1 MSGIYTR
8 DLRKNRYSPPPGYDG
23 NAFKD
28 WKDVSGMS
36 GASARFTVQRDE
48 NTEDEEEYTP
58 EEDILETSPEEAA
71 EQPQEKQSTEEVHQ
85 KKAVEA
91 APASAKVHENINSLV
106 ENLRGKI
113 GREELIILLVMFLI
127 ASDGM
132 CAEVLVLALV
142 LLAA

>member
-23 NAFKD
+23 NTFKD

-36 GASARFTVQRDE
+36 GASARFTAQR
-48 NTEDEEEYTP
+48 NGSTEEEYTP
-58 EEDILETSPEEAA
+58 EEDILETSAEEYAEYQR
-71 EQPQEKQSTEEVHQ
+71 EQPSAQPSNEVLQ
-85 KKAVEA
+85 DEVSV
-91 APASAKVHENINSLV
+91 PASAKAHENISSLI

-132 CAEVLVLALV
+132 CAEVLILALV

>member
-23 NAFKD
+23 NTFKD

-36 GASARFTVQRDE
+36 GASARFTAQRY
-48 NTEDEEEYTP
+48 EYTP
-58 EEDILETSPEEAA
+58 EKDISETSAEAAA
-71 EQPQEKQSTEEVHQ
+71 EQPVEEFSRDEVLQ
-85 KKAVEA
+85 DDVS
-91 APASAKVHENINSLV
+91 APASAKAHENISSLI

-132 CAEVLVLALV
+132 CAEVLILALV

>member
-23 NAFKD
+23 NTFKD
-28 WKDVSGMS
+28 WKDVSTMS
-36 GASARFTVQRDE
+36 GASARFTAQRDE
-48 NTEDEEEYTP
+48 STEEEYTP
-58 EEDILETSPEEAA
+58 EEDILETSAEEYAEYQQ
-71 EQPQEKQSTEEVHQ
+71 EQPSNEVLQ
-85 KKAVEA
+85 DEVSAS
-91 APASAKVHENINSLV
+91 ASAKAHENISSLI

-132 CAEVLVLALV
+132 CAEVLILALV

>member
-23 NAFKD
+23 NTFKD

-36 GASARFTVQRDE
+36 GASARFKAQRNE
-48 NTEDEEEYTP
+48 STEEYTP
-58 EEDILETSPEEAA
+58 EEDISETSHETAA
-71 EQPQEKQSTEEVHQ
+71 EQPAEEFSRDEVLQ
-85 KKAVEA
+85 DDVSV
-91 APASAKVHENINSLV
+91 PASAKAHENISSLI
-106 ENLRGKI
+106 ETLRGKI

-132 CAEVLVLALV
+132 CAEVLILALV
-142 LLAA
+142 LLSA

>member
-23 NAFKD
+23 NTFKD
-28 WKDVSGMS
+28 WKDVSTMS
-36 GASARFTVQRDE
+36 GASARFTAQRDE
-48 NTEDEEEYTP
+48 STDEEYMP
-58 EEDILETSPEEAA
+58 EEDILETSAEEYQQ
-71 EQPQEKQSTEEVHQ
+71 EQPYAQPSNEVLQ
-85 KKAVEA
+85 DEVSAS
-91 APASAKVHENINSLV
+91 ASAKAHENISSLI

-132 CAEVLVLALV
+132 CAEVLILALV

>member
-23 NAFKD
+23 NTFKD

-36 GASARFTVQRDE
+36 GASARFTAQRDE
-48 NTEDEEEYTP
+48 STEEEYTP
-58 EEDILETSPEEAA
+58 EEDILETSAEAAA
-71 EQPQEKQSTEEVHQ
+71 EQPVEEFSRDEVLQ
-85 KKAVEA
+85 DDVSAS
-91 APASAKVHENINSLV
+91 ASAKAHENISSLI

-132 CAEVLVLALV
+132 CAEVLILALV
-142 LLAA
+142 LLGSP

>member
-23 NAFKD
+23 NTFKD
-28 WKDVSGMS
+28 WKDVSTMS
-36 GASARFTVQRDE
+36 GASARFTAQRDE
-48 NTEDEEEYTP
+48 STDEEYMP
-58 EEDILETSPEEAA
+58 EEDISKTSAEEYA
-71 EQPQEKQSTEEVHQ
+71 EQPVEEFSRDEVLQ
-85 KKAVEA
+85 DDVSAS
-91 APASAKVHENINSLV
+91 ASAKAHENISSLI

-132 CAEVLVLALV
+132 CAEVLILALV

>member
-23 NAFKD
+23 NTFKD

-36 GASARFTVQRDE
+36 GASARFTAQRDE
-48 NTEDEEEYTP
+48 STEEEYTP
-58 EEDILETSPEEAA
+58 EEDILETSAEEYAEYQQ
-71 EQPQEKQSTEEVHQ
+71 EQPSNEVLQ
-85 KKAVEA
+85 DEVSAS
-91 APASAKVHENINSLV
+91 ASAKAHENISSLI

-132 CAEVLVLALV
+132 CAEVLILALV

>member
-23 NAFKD
+23 NTFKD

-36 GASARFTVQRDE
+36 GASARFTAQRDE
-48 NTEDEEEYTP
+48 STEEEYTP
-58 EEDILETSPEEAA
+58 EEDILETSAEEYA
-71 EQPQEKQSTEEVHQ
+71 EQPSEELPQTEVLKDEVS
-85 KKAVEA
+85 
-91 APASAKVHENINSLV
+91 APASAKAHENISSLI

-132 CAEVLVLALV
+132 CAEVLILALV
-142 LLAA
+142 LLGSH

>member
-23 NAFKD
+23 NTFKD
-28 WKDVSGMS
+28 WKDVSTMS
-36 GASARFTVQRDE
+36 GASARFTAQRDE
-48 NTEDEEEYTP
+48 STEEEYTP
-58 EEDILETSPEEAA
+58 EEDISETSDEAAA
-71 EQPQEKQSTEEVHQ
+71 EQPVEEFSRDEVLQ
-85 KKAVEA
+85 DDVS
-91 APASAKVHENINSLV
+91 APAGAKAHENISSLI

-132 CAEVLVLALV
+132 CAEVMILALV
-142 LLAA
+142 LLSA

>member
-23 NAFKD
+23 NAFRD
-28 WKDVSGMS
+28 WKANSP
-36 GASARFTVQRDE
+36 SARYTAQRDE
-48 NTEDEEEYTP
+48 KNEDEHAP
-58 EEDILETSPEEAA
+58 EEEITENIPEEAA
-71 EQPQEKQSTEEVHQ
+71 EYGQEQPSDEVLQ
-85 KKAVEA
+85 ADAAVSE
-91 APASAKVHENINSLV
+91 SAKAHESISSLI

-132 CAEVLVLALV
+132 YAEVLILALA

>member
-23 NAFKD
+23 NTFKD
-28 WKDVSGMS
+28 WKDVSTMS
-36 GASARFTVQRDE
+36 GASARFTAQRDE
-48 NTEDEEEYTP
+48 STEEEYTP
-58 EEDILETSPEEAA
+58 EEDILETSAEAAA
-71 EQPQEKQSTEEVHQ
+71 EQPVEEFSRDEVLQ
-85 KKAVEA
+85 DDVS
-91 APASAKVHENINSLV
+91 APASAKAHENISSLI
-106 ENLRGKI
+106 ETLRGKI

-132 CAEVLVLALV
+132 CAEVLILALV

>member
-23 NAFKD
+23 NTFKD
-28 WKDVSGMS
+28 WKDVSTMS
-36 GASARFTVQRDE
+36 GASARFTAQRDE
-48 NTEDEEEYTP
+48 STEEEYTP
-58 EEDILETSPEEAA
+58 EEDILGTSAEEYT
-71 EQPQEKQSTEEVHQ
+71 EQPSEELPQNEVLQ
-85 KKAVEA
+85 DEVSAS
-91 APASAKVHENINSLV
+91 ASAKAHENISSLI

-132 CAEVLVLALV
+132 CAEVLILALV

>member
-23 NAFKD
+23 NTFKD

-36 GASARFTVQRDE
+36 GASARFTAQRDE
-48 NTEDEEEYTP
+48 STEEEYTP
-58 EEDILETSPEEAA
+58 EEDISETSHETAA
-71 EQPQEKQSTEEVHQ
+71 EQPVEEFSRDEVLQ
-85 KKAVEA
+85 DDVSV
-91 APASAKVHENINSLV
+91 PASAKAHENISSLI
-106 ENLRGKI
+106 ETLRGKI

-132 CAEVLVLALV
+132 CAEVLILALV

>member
-23 NAFKD
+23 NTFKD

-36 GASARFTVQRDE
+36 GASARFTAQRDE
-48 NTEDEEEYTP
+48 STEEEYTP
-58 EEDILETSPEEAA
+58 EKDISETSAEAA
-71 EQPQEKQSTEEVHQ
+71 TEQPVEEFSRDEVLQ
-85 KKAVEA
+85 DDVS
-91 APASAKVHENINSLV
+91 APASAKAHENISSLI

-132 CAEVLVLALV
+132 CAEVLILALV

>member
-23 NAFKD
+23 NTFKD

-36 GASARFTVQRDE
+36 GASARFTAQRNE
-48 NTEDEEEYTP
+48 STEEYTP
-58 EEDILETSPEEAA
+58 EEDISETSDETAA
-71 EQPQEKQSTEEVHQ
+71 EQPVEEFSRDEVLQ
-85 KKAVEA
+85 DDVS
-91 APASAKVHENINSLV
+91 APASAKAHENISSLI
-106 ENLRGKI
+106 ETLRGKI

-132 CAEVLVLALV
+132 CAEVLILALV
-142 LLAA
+142 LLGSL

>member
-23 NAFKD
+23 NTFKD

-36 GASARFTVQRDE
+36 GASARFTAQRDE
-48 NTEDEEEYTP
+48 STDEEYMP
-58 EEDILETSPEEAA
+58 EEEFLEPSAEEYA
-71 EQPQEKQSTEEVHQ
+71 EQPSEELLQNEVLQ
-85 KKAVEA
+85 DEVS
-91 APASAKVHENINSLV
+91 APASAKAHENISSLI

-132 CAEVLVLALV
+132 CAEVLILALV

>member
-23 NAFKD
+23 NTFKD

-36 GASARFTVQRDE
+36 GASARFTAQRDE
-48 NTEDEEEYTP
+48 STEEEYTP
-58 EEDILETSPEEAA
+58 EEDILETSAEEYAEYQQ
-71 EQPQEKQSTEEVHQ
+71 EQPSNEVLQ
-85 KKAVEA
+85 DEVSAS
-91 APASAKVHENINSLV
+91 ASAKAHENISSLI

-132 CAEVLVLALV
+132 CAEVLILALV
-142 LLAA
+142 LLSA

>member
-23 NAFKD
+23 NTFKD

-36 GASARFTVQRDE
+36 GASARFTAQRNE
-48 NTEDEEEYTP
+48 ITEEYTP
-58 EEDILETSPEEAA
+58 EEDISETSDVTAA
-71 EQPQEKQSTEEVHQ
+71 EQPVEEFSRDEVLQ
-85 KKAVEA
+85 DDVS
-91 APASAKVHENINSLV
+91 APASAKAHENISSLI
-106 ENLRGKI
+106 ETLRGKI

-132 CAEVLVLALV
+132 CAEVLILALV
-142 LLAA
+142 LLSA

>member
-23 NAFKD
+23 NTFKD

-36 GASARFTVQRDE
+36 GASARFTAQR
-48 NTEDEEEYTP
+48 NVSTEEYTP
-58 EEDILETSPEEAA
+58 EEDISETSHETAA
-71 EQPQEKQSTEEVHQ
+71 EQPAEEFSRDEVLQ
-85 KKAVEA
+85 DDVSV
-91 APASAKVHENINSLV
+91 PASAKAHENISSLI
-106 ENLRGKI
+106 ETLRGKI

-132 CAEVLVLALV
+132 CAEVLILALV
-142 LLAA
+142 LLGSL

>member
-1 MSGIYTR
+1 MIGIYTR

-23 NAFKD
+23 NTFKD

-36 GASARFTVQRDE
+36 GASARFTAQRDE
-48 NTEDEEEYTP
+48 STDEEYMP
-58 EEDILETSPEEAA
+58 EEEFLETSAEEYAEYQQ
-71 EQPQEKQSTEEVHQ
+71 EQPSAQPSNEVLQ
-85 KKAVEA
+85 DEVSAS
-91 APASAKVHENINSLV
+91 ASAKAH

-132 CAEVLVLALV
+132 CAEVLILALV

>member
-23 NAFKD
+23 NTFKD

-36 GASARFTVQRDE
+36 GASARFTAQRDE
-48 NTEDEEEYTP
+48 STEEEYTP
-58 EEDILETSPEEAA
+58 EEDILETSAEEYA
-71 EQPQEKQSTEEVHQ
+71 EQPVEEFSRDEVLQ
-85 KKAVEA
+85 DDVS
-91 APASAKVHENINSLV
+91 APASAKAHENISSLI

-132 CAEVLVLALV
+132 CAEVLILALV

>member
-23 NAFKD
+23 NTFKD
-28 WKDVSGMS
+28 WKDVSTMS
-36 GASARFTVQRDE
+36 GASARFTAQRDE
-48 NTEDEEEYTP
+48 STEEEYTP
-58 EEDILETSPEEAA
+58 EEDISETSHETAA
-71 EQPQEKQSTEEVHQ
+71 EQPAEEFSRDEVLQ
-85 KKAVEA
+85 DEVSAS
-91 APASAKVHENINSLV
+91 ASAKAHENISSLI

-132 CAEVLVLALV
+132 CAEVLILALV

>member
-23 NAFKD
+23 NTFKD
-28 WKDVSGMS
+28 WKDVSTMS
-36 GASARFTVQRDE
+36 GASARFTAQRDE
-48 NTEDEEEYTP
+48 STEEEYTP
-58 EEDILETSPEEAA
+58 EEDILETSAEAAA
-71 EQPQEKQSTEEVHQ
+71 EQPVEEFSRDEVLQ
-85 KKAVEA
+85 DEVSAS
-91 APASAKVHENINSLV
+91 ASAKARENISSLI

-132 CAEVLVLALV
+132 CAEVLILALV

>member
-23 NAFKD
+23 NTFKD
-28 WKDVSGMS
+28 WKDVSTMS
-36 GASARFTVQRDE
+36 GASARFTAQRDE
-48 NTEDEEEYTP
+48 STEEEYTP
-58 EEDILETSPEEAA
+58 EEDILETSAEEYAEYQQ
-71 EQPQEKQSTEEVHQ
+71 EQPSNEVLQ
-85 KKAVEA
+85 DEVSV
-91 APASAKVHENINSLV
+91 PTSAKAHENISSLI

-132 CAEVLVLALV
+132 CAEVLILALV

>member
-36 GASARFTVQRDE
+36 GASARFTAQRDE
-48 NTEDEEEYTP
+48 STD
-58 EEDILETSPEEAA
+58 EEDILETSAEAYAEQQSEEFPHEEAL
-71 EQPQEKQSTEEVHQ
+71 QDEVS
-85 KKAVEA
+85 
-91 APASAKVHENINSLV
+91 APASAKAHENISSLI

-132 CAEVLVLALV
+132 CAEVLILALV

>member
-23 NAFKD
+23 NTFKD
-28 WKDVSGMS
+28 WKDVSTMS
-36 GASARFTVQRDE
+36 GASARFTAQRDE
-48 NTEDEEEYTP
+48 STEEEYTP
-58 EEDILETSPEEAA
+58 EEDILETSAEAAA
-71 EQPQEKQSTEEVHQ
+71 EQPVEEFSRDEVLQ
-85 KKAVEA
+85 DEVSAS
-91 APASAKVHENINSLV
+91 ASAKAHENISSLI

-132 CAEVLVLALV
+132 CAEVLILALV
-142 LLAA
+142 LLGSP